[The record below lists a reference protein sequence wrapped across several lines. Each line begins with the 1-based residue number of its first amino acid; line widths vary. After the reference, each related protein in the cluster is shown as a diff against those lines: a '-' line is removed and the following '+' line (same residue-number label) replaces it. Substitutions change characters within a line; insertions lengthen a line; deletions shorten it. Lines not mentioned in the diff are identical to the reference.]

1 MSNMIERWLDNRPLR
16 PFRDLSEL
24 QESFDKLFN
33 EFTKL
38 KKINGLRDFG
48 FTPSCEITEEGS
60 NYVLKFDIPGV
71 SKEQVK
77 VEVDKDQITVSAERK
92 EEIVSDQKKK
102 FLSELYYGAFSR
114 SFTLPGI
121 ADESKIEAKFKD
133 GVLTVI
139 VPKMESLQTK
149 QIPIH

>member
-1 MSNMIERWLDNRPLR
+1 MSNMIERWLDNRPLK

-24 QESFDKLFN
+24 QESFDRLFN

-38 KKINGLRDFG
+38 KRINGLRDFG
-48 FTPSCEITEEGS
+48 FAPSCEITEEGT
-60 NYVLKFDIPGV
+60 NYVLKFDMPGV
-71 SKEQVK
+71 SKDQVK
-77 VEVDKDQITVSAERK
+77 VEVDKDQLTVTAERK
-92 EEIVSDQKKK
+92 EESTTEEKKK

-121 ADESKIEAKFKD
+121 VDDSKVEAKFKE
-133 GVLTVI
+133 GVLTVV
-139 VPKMESLQTK
+139 VPKVESPQTK

>member
-1 MSNMIERWLDNRPLR
+1 MSNMIERWLDNRPLK

-48 FTPSCEITEEGS
+48 FTPSCEITEEGA
-60 NYVLKFDIPGV
+60 NYVLKFDMPGIN
-71 SKEQVK
+71 KDQVK
-77 VEVDKDQITVSAERK
+77 VEVDKDQLTVTAERK
-92 EEIVSDQKKK
+92 EESGSEQKRK

-114 SFTLPGI
+114 GFTLPGM

-133 GVLTVI
+133 GVLTVT
-139 VPKMESLQTK
+139 VPRLESPQAK